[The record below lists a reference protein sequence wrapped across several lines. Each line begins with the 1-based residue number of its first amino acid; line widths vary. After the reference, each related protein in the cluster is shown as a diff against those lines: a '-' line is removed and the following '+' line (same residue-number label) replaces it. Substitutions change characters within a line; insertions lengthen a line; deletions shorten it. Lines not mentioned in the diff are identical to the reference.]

1 MTEEKNGNE
10 NDVQPITEETFIEA
24 LKKASRPV
32 EDQEP
37 VEDDGDEK
45 EENDD

>member
-1 MTEEKNGNE
+1 MPKDKSGKANNPDETPLTE
-10 NDVQPITEETFIEA
+10 DDFIEA

-37 VEDDGDEK
+37 VEEIENEDD
-45 EENDD
+45 

>member
-1 MTEEKNGNE
+1 MKDENKQDENQNKPLTE
-10 NDVQPITEETFIEA
+10 DDFIEA

-37 VEDDGDEK
+37 VEETEEDE
-45 EENDD
+45 D

>member
-1 MTEEKNGNE
+1 MKDGKPEIE
-10 NDVQPITEETFIEA
+10 NKPITEDDFIEA

-37 VEDDGDEK
+37 VEETEEDDD
-45 EENDD
+45 